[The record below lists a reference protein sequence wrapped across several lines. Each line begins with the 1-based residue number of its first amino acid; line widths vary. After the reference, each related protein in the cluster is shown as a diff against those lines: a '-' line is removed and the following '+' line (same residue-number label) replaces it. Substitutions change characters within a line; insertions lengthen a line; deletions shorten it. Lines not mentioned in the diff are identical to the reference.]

1 VLRLVVGGVVAFDV
15 DAVVE
20 VAVPHEGAAVVVVED
35 FAVPAEVFVVVGAE
49 FDAAVFE
56 PFHISAL
63 GHGIFAEGGAVML
76 GGELL
81 EVAVGP
87 PLEEEGALA
96 LDPEDLTRHL
106 LGVVGEPAA
115 FPAVFEAFFEVALVI
130 EQAGFLIVAALNAGE
145 GFGGAGFE
153 VDFAF
158 AFLEFGAAADR
169 GEFFFGAGWEQGEEA
184 GQEQRDGF
192 WDEIFTGHSLTE
204 TRYPVVLQPAKLAVG
219 SAGFQCD
226 SSVMAGV

>member
-1 VLRLVVGGVVAFDV
+1 MAFDE

-35 FAVPAEVFVVVGAE
+35 FAVPAEIFVVVGAE
-49 FDAAVFE
+49 FDAAVLE

-63 GHGIFAEGGAVML
+63 GHGVFAESGAVML

-87 PLEEEGALA
+87 PLEEEGAFA

-106 LGVVGEPAA
+106 LGVVFEPAA

-130 EQAGFLIVAALNAGE
+130 EHAGFLSVTALDAGE

-153 VDFAF
+153 VEFAF
-158 AFLEFGAAADR
+158 ALLEFGAAADGR
-169 GEFFFGAGWEQGEEA
+169 EFFFGAGGDQGDEG
-184 GQEQRDGF
+184 GQDQSEGIGGGVLTD
-192 WDEIFTGHSLTE
+192 HS
-204 TRYPVVLQPAKLAVG
+204 
-219 SAGFQCD
+219 
-226 SSVMAGV
+226 

>member
-1 VLRLVVGGVVAFDV
+1 MAFDV

-56 PFHISAL
+56 PFHIGAL

-96 LDPEDLTRHL
+96 LDIETLTGHL
-106 LGVVGEPAA
+106 LGVFFEPATL
-115 FPAVFEAFFEVALVI
+115 PTVFEAFVEVAFVI
-130 EQAGFLIVAALNAGE
+130 EHAGFFFVAALNAGE

-158 AFLEFGAAADR
+158 ALFEFGAAADG
-169 GEFFFGAGWEQGEEA
+169 GEFLFGAGREQGEEA
-184 GQEQRDGF
+184 GQD
-192 WDEIFTGHSLTE
+192 
-204 TRYPVVLQPAKLAVG
+204 
-219 SAGFQCD
+219 
-226 SSVMAGV
+226 